1 MGRDRQFPNVGM
13 ARTRSTTTSTT
24 RVTPVGVGSMVK
36 LNILNM
42 AMHGDQQQ
50 QVVPDEGQVTDKSRA
65 DVKGGTL
72 SG

>member
-24 RVTPVGVGSMVK
+24 RVTPVKLK

-50 QVVPDEGQVTDKSRA
+50 QGVPDEGQVTDKSRA

>member
-1 MGRDRQFPNVGM
+1 M
-13 ARTRSTTTSTT
+13 
-24 RVTPVGVGSMVK
+24 TPVGVGSMVK

-42 AMHGDQQQ
+42 AMLGDQQQ